1 MVKLGNYNMDI
12 FLLVIAFSALTMLVE
27 RQQEHPA
34 CKKMSDKVLAWLSVT
49 MDDLCMVQL
58 MSFATRLLLH

>member
-1 MVKLGNYNMDI
+1 MDI